1 MECTHHQYILTG
13 SQPPTMS
20 GCTISGVSDG
30 EATGALGVEY
40 MWGKYTQSWY
50 EHLAT
55 NPQGQRSVMV
65 THHQYIL
72 TGSQPPTMSGCTIS
86 GLSDGEAKGGVYVG
100 QVHTELV

>member
-30 EATGALGVEY
+30 EA
-40 MWGKYTQSWY
+40 
-50 EHLAT
+50 
-55 NPQGQRSVMV
+55 
-65 THHQYIL
+65 
-72 TGSQPPTMSGCTIS
+72 
-86 GLSDGEAKGGVYVG
+86 KGGVYVG

>member
-30 EATGALGVEY
+30 QTKGTLGVEY

-55 NPQGQRSVMV
+55 NPQHWISDGHMEC
-65 THHQYIL
+65 TYHQYIP
-72 TGSQPPTMSGCTIS
+72 TGSQPPNVRGCTIS
-86 GLSDGEAKGGVYVG
+86 GVSDGQTKGALGV
-100 QVHTELV
+100 E